1 MSLLLMLHVLAA
13 VIWVGGMFFAHQVTR
28 PAALALEPPLR
39 LTLWA
44 NQFSRFF
51 PWVWACVIILP
62 ITGYVVIFNNFGGF
76 ASTTLYI
83 HLMHVAGWLMIGI
96 FLHVFFAPYKRLRK
110 AVADQDWP
118 EGAKQLAQIRKMIG
132 FNIILG
138 LSVVAV
144 ASAGTSGA
152 MWLNKV
158 F

>member
-1 MSLLLMLHVLAA
+1 MSFLLMLHVLAA
-13 VIWVGGMFFAHQVTR
+13 VIWVGGMFFAHQITR
-28 PAALALEPPLR
+28 PAAMALEPPLR
-39 LTLWA
+39 LALWA

-62 ITGYVVIFNNFGGF
+62 VSGYIVIFNNFGGF
-76 ASTTLYI
+76 ANATLYI
-83 HLMHVAGWLMIGI
+83 HFMHFVGWAMIAI

-118 EGAKQLAQIRKMIG
+118 EGGKQLAQIRKMIG

-138 LSVVAV
+138 LLVIST
-144 ASAGTSGA
+144 ASAGTSGT

-158 F
+158 L